1 MVMANPRHDL
11 ALSIRQDFMQLFP
24 ELVRLLRWIFR
35 HENPDHRSES
45 VSEAIAFSFYIYKTA
60 RENGKQVHVC
70 PLARCASLHVLS
82 GERLAGT
89 NRKDVASRHGRRAK
103 AGKMM
108 TPFSMLPPESTE
120 HLLPD
125 RKSHWPVPDQAAFR
139 IDWSEFTSRC
149 SRRDRFIMDML
160 VAGYRRNEVARR
172 LRITPPAIT
181 QRMQAVRN
189 RWQAFQA
196 S

>member
-1 MVMANPRHDL
+1 MVMANPHHDL
-11 ALSIRQDFMQLFP
+11 SLSIRQGFMQLYP

-35 HENPDHRSES
+35 HENPHQRSES
-45 VSEAIAFSFYIYKTA
+45 VSEAIAFAFNIFKTA
-60 RENGKQVHVC
+60 RENGKQVDVH
-70 PLARCASLHVLS
+70 PLARYASLHVQS

-89 NRKDVASRHGRRAK
+89 NRKCVDSKHGRRAK

-125 RKSHWPVPDQAAFR
+125 RKSCWPVSDQVAFR

-149 SRRDRFIMDML
+149 SRQNHLIMRL
-160 VAGYRRNEVARR
+160 LAAGYRRNEVARR

-189 RWQAFQA
+189 RWQVFQA